1 MANLP
6 ENAELTGASVTQGQF
21 KAAVNNLLE
30 FLRGTLGVT
39 GTVAA
44 VRTTLGLGSLATRN
58 SVGAADITA
67 GAVGGTQ
74 LAAGAVLTDRIGDG
88 QVTGAKLAVG
98 AAAANLGFTPWGPA
112 NDGAGSGLDADLL
125 DGAEGA
131 LFARRDAVNTFT
143 ATQAYQPVNLVDGPN
158 IAWNLDAGNL
168 AHVTLGGAGRTLSL
182 AGTLRP
188 GTYILILRQDNTGGR
203 SVTTWPAQVRWMGG
217 AVPLFTT
224 AANKV
229 DVVTFV
235 SDGTSMFAG
244 ASLNG

>member
-1 MANLP
+1 MSNLP
-6 ENAELTGASVTQGQF
+6 ENAELTAASVTQGQF
-21 KAAVNNLLE
+21 KAGLNSLLD

-44 VRTTLGLGSLATRN
+44 VRTALGLGSLATRN
-58 SVGAADITA
+58 SVGAADIVA

-74 LAAGAVLTDRIGDG
+74 LAAGAVLTDRIADG
-88 QVTGAKLAVG
+88 QVTGSKLAAG
-98 AAAANLGFTPWGPA
+98 AAAANLGFAPWGPA
-112 NDGAGSGLDADLL
+112 TDGAGSGLDADLL
-125 DGAEGA
+125 DGVESAS
-131 LFARRDAVNTFT
+131 FARRDAVNTFT

-168 AHVTLGGAGRTLSL
+168 AQLTLGGAGRTLSL

-188 GTYILILRQDNTGGR
+188 GTYILIMRQDGAGGR
-203 SVTTWPAQVRWMGG
+203 SITAWPGVVRWMGG
-217 AVPLFTT
+217 AVPIFTT
-224 AANKV
+224 AANRV
-229 DVVTFV
+229 DIITFV